1 MPENGGK
8 AERRKGGRQEVV
20 KAISTLSFVA
30 CWHREFAELKLGSLE
45 GYIQGQLEKYRK
57 GAWYLP
63 PRVPDQMA
71 LIVSVKA
78 ERQRLPV
85 ACANLNFQC
94 SGVGH
99 SLQDP
104 SISHSSKGS
113 SFKVSEVNLKATW
126 KRKNDATRVLRFKSM
141 GMRRLM
147 WKQGWTRSAGKEN
160 REENREGINCV
171 SRGVVTASCA
181 CACGSGPSA
190 PARRIG

>member
-20 KAISTLSFVA
+20 KAISNLSFVV

-45 GYIQGQLEKYRK
+45 PWRDICKAKLEKYRK

-85 ACANLNFQC
+85 ACANSNFQC

-99 SLQDP
+99 SYSLQDP

-113 SFKVSEVNLKATW
+113 SFKVSEVYLKATW
-126 KRKNDATRVLRFKSM
+126 KRKNDATRVLRFKEY
-141 GMRRLM
+141 GNAEIDVE
-147 WKQGWTRSAGKEN
+147 TR
-160 REENREGINCV
+160 V
-171 SRGVVTASCA
+171 D
-181 CACGSGPSA
+181 P
-190 PARRIG
+190 